1 MKEKTKKLDD
11 STVYVIPSAGTKP
24 IKMIIEGEI
33 ISQPSNRD
41 PISQFISGLI
51 DMETLFQLIEDNLT
65 EEIYT
70 GTAKMLLSKSKKSN
84 NLPDRRVRM
93 DGDENG

>member
-51 DMETLFQLIEDNLT
+51 DMETLFQLIENNLT

>member
-1 MKEKTKKLDD
+1 MKEKTRKLDD
-11 STVYVIPSAGTKP
+11 STVYVIPSADSRP
-24 IKMIIEGEI
+24 IKMIIEGEV
-33 ISQPSNRD
+33 ISQPYNKD
-41 PISQFISGLI
+41 FISQFISGLI

>member
-11 STVYVIPSAGTKP
+11 STIYVIPLAGAKP
-24 IKMIIEGEI
+24 IKMIIEKEV
-33 ISQPSNRD
+33 ISQPSNENF
-41 PISQFISGLI
+41 ISQFINGLI

>member
-1 MKEKTKKLDD
+1 MKEKTRKLDD
-11 STVYVIPSAGTKP
+11 STIYIISPEGSKP

-33 ISQPSNRD
+33 VSQPSNRD
-41 PISQFISGLI
+41 PISQFINGLI

-70 GTAKMLLSKSKKSN
+70 RIAKMLLSKNKKSN
-84 NLPDRRVRM
+84 NLPNCREPKDKE
-93 DGDENG
+93 G